1 MQVVKILR
9 SAFPSAIAKRE
20 TKGKREMYYVGIEN
34 RNAVDSAPLETQLET
49 SLEVQLRQ
57 ECFSNKRLKTRVD
70 ELEQQLQSIQQ
81 ANIVDEF
88 KHEFS
93 LLMSECDM
101 LSFGPDSLE
110 HLQSFSLSGIIHEI
124 QTNAPKLFSF
134 FCDLGDTDRN
144 IVDGMTTTHEE
155 IKTLTSL
162 CTLTNARSREL
173 RGCSSF

>member
-1 MQVVKILR
+1 MLCFSISYCQTRNKG
-9 SAFPSAIAKRE
+9 E
-20 TKGKREMYYVGIEN
+20 TGNGIEN

-57 ECFSNKRLKTRVD
+57 EHFSNKRLKTRVD

-110 HLQSFSLSGIIHEI
+110 HLQSFSLSGVIHEI
-124 QTNAPKLFSF
+124 QTNAPV
-134 FCDLGDTDRN
+134 TWA
-144 IVDGMTTTHEE
+144 IQTE
-155 IKTLTSL
+155 ILWMI
-162 CTLTNARSREL
+162 
-173 RGCSSF
+173 